1 MLQVTTRLRDHGED
15 GLAEDLQEAEADKDQ
30 AELELRRYQAHA
42 AARKLLYETLRAE
55 REAARRSYVAPLRRE
70 IENLGKIVFGPDFAV
85 ELDDLDLSVVSRTL
99 RGRTI
104 PYKSLSIGAQE
115 QIALISRL
123 ACATIVAPDG
133 GVPVIVD
140 DALGNSDPQRLEAM
154 GAVLAVAGRQSQII
168 VLTCQ
173 PDRYEHV
180 GGAQI
185 VRLS

>member
-1 MLQVTTRLRDHGED
+1 M
-15 GLAEDLQEAEADKDQ
+15 
-30 AELELRRYQAHA
+30 
-42 AARKLLYETLRAE
+42 
-55 REAARRSYVAPLRRE
+55 
-70 IENLGKIVFGPDFAV
+70 FGPDFAV
-85 ELDDLDLSVVSRTL
+85 ELDDLNLSVLSRTL
-99 RGRTI
+99 NGRTI

-133 GVPVIVD
+133 GVPVILD
-140 DALGNSDPQRLEAM
+140 DALGKSDPQRLEAM